1 MKKILFLTMLLAS
14 CCNTKKVDVKSVYQR
29 RLMQPEAL
37 FLPPNTVIKTT
48 EGDYV
53 SGNVVEI
60 WHSEKT
66 VEKLEQKISK
76 FIPQP

>member
-14 CCNTKKVDVKSVYQR
+14 CCNTSKVDSKSIHQR